1 MPRSQSLPGV
11 SREVTSVFGQKR
23 CSACAVPRSLVVTH
37 PSRDGE
43 LSLQLGPGFCL
54 EDVMVNSKPNPGLV
68 KMLGIWYASTAV
80 NQRGLYQ

>member
-1 MPRSQSLPGV
+1 MCLVRSAAG
-11 SREVTSVFGQKR
+11 
-23 CSACAVPRSLVVTH
+23 CAVPRSLVVTH
-37 PSRDGE
+37 LSRDGE

-54 EDVMVNSKPNPGLV
+54 EDVLVNSKPNHVLV